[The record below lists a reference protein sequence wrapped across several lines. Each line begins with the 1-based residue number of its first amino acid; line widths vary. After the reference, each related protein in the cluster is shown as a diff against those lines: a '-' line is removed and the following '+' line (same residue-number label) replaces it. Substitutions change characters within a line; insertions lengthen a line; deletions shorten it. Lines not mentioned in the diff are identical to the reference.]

1 MAETEPPAD
10 AAAMTVE
17 ADESYAKGVAAIK
30 AGNMDDAIELLA
42 RALELKVTVHGEQAI
57 ECAAAYYRY
66 GCALFYKAQDE
77 NLSLIHI

>member
-1 MAETEPPAD
+1 
-10 AAAMTVE
+10 MTVE

-57 ECAAAYYRY
+57 ECAAACY
-66 GCALFYKAQDE
+66 GMAAR
-77 NLSLIHI
+77 SSTRRRTRTPSSASRRRRRRIPR